1 MIPILALTLN
11 FKKLSPP
18 EPGALDAINHIIRL
32 REKLKWKT
40 PVFPHSLKYRPKI
53 ALQKYSL
60 KVRSY
65 LMQFQ
70 LLEIKF

>member
-1 MIPILALTLN
+1 MIPIFALTLN
-11 FKKLSPP
+11 FKKLFPP
-18 EPGALDAINHIIRL
+18 EPEELDAIKHIIRL
-32 REKLKWKT
+32 REKLQWKT

-53 ALQKYSL
+53 ALQKCSL

-65 LMQFQ
+65 PMQFQ

>member
-1 MIPILALTLN
+1 MIPILGLTLN
-11 FKKLSPP
+11 FKKLFPP
-18 EPGALDAINHIIRL
+18 EPEELDAIKHIIRL
-32 REKLKWKT
+32 REKLQWKT

-53 ALQKYSL
+53 AL

-65 LMQFQ
+65 PMQFQ